1 MGVGVGLLIND
12 GFVLASRRSD
22 VTPWKRE
29 RVAASRSV
37 PERERV
43 ERSPGESGGAP
54 LQDPTPTPPTPGG
67 GGRVLTEINVRPG
80 TLGNPQRE
88 PVAAP
93 VFGKRKRESG

>member
-1 MGVGVGLLIND
+1 MGGSAVGVGVGLLIND

-43 ERSPGESGGAP
+43 ERSPWESGGGAP

-67 GGRVLTEINVRPG
+67 GRQSTHRN
-80 TLGNPQRE
+80 
-88 PVAAP
+88 
-93 VFGKRKRESG
+93 